1 MCVLCQA
8 GCRCCP
14 DKEESDRRLLDES
27 QSFHTPRGSNNGSP
41 DIAIDV
47 EHPRKPI
54 IIQPR
59 SWRQKLED
67 VCHPE
72 NRKKALGYYCL
83 LFLMTCIFF

>member
-14 DKEESDRRLLDES
+14 DEEESDRLLN
-27 QSFHTPRGSNNGSP
+27 QSDSFQTPRGSNNGSP
-41 DIAIDV
+41 SVAIDV

-54 IIQPR
+54 IIQPKT
-59 SWRQKLED
+59 WRQKLD
-67 VCHPE
+67 DMCHPE

-83 LFLMTCIFF
+83 LFLMTSIFFK